1 MSSSGPASQAN
12 KANPKQTVL
21 TFFITLTIFS
31 LVAYFT
37 FFPLR
42 PSRILR
48 RLHRKLPKPF
58 YRLGGRVSNALQPLL
73 VHFAAPT
80 DLAVAIRSFSDYSFA
95 QQAALDA
102 KWRSFER
109 MGKRHRRL
117 GQHLGWR
124 GKLESVEGKLDAN
137 SRVTDEL
144 AALGMEKARKE
155 GVPLGLG
162 MRSRFARQDGRVVEV
177 SPSID
182 DSGSLSALTALL
194 SAHRFSSIS
203 CATGAQKGR
212 VSATPSFLRFWMR
225 SRKNSRC
232 AMEPGR

>member
-1 MSSSGPASQAN
+1 MGSSGQASQPY
-12 KANPKQTVL
+12 KANPKQTIL
-21 TFFITLTIFS
+21 TYLITFTIFA

-42 PSRILR
+42 PALILR

-58 YRLGGRVSNALQPLL
+58 FRLFGRISHAFQPLL
-73 VHFAAPT
+73 VHFSAPA

-117 GQHLGWR
+117 GQKLGWR
-124 GKLESVEGKLDAN
+124 GKLEGVEGKLDAN
-137 SRVTDEL
+137 ARVTDEL
-144 AALGMEKARKE
+144 AALGMERARKE

-177 SPSID
+177 S
-182 DSGSLSALTALL
+182 L
-194 SAHRFSSIS
+194 
-203 CATGAQKGR
+203 R
-212 VSATPSFLRFWMR
+212 VQTV
-225 SRKNSRC
+225 
-232 AMEPGR
+232 